1 MNSEKIFKPCY
12 RILKKDTFS
21 NNENVKTTNTEYPYD
36 LEYKPYSFSTV
47 LNAYGIKPSK
57 RSDVTVGIIELG
69 GGYLTSDLENCMI
82 ANGFPDWK
90 AADHIFPVF
99 LNGYPTDIEQNF
111 NNDLISSKE
120 VELDIEFVTNC
131 IPNGRINVYFSPNG
145 YGTFIDAVDRAI
157 EDNCTTIS
165 ISWGSFEFACPNN
178 YIYSFE
184 KVFEKASNRGI
195 SIFIANGDF
204 GDITHL
210 TPLIQNNILG
220 FQVGYPSSSP
230 NVVCC
235 GGSILSLEL
244 ENGSYTKYS
253 KETSWVEYIDDHIYA
268 GNGGLSTL
276 FEKPSYQ
283 KNLNFKSNF
292 NSNSERRGTPD
303 VSGNASLYN
312 PYALY
317 FNGEIIKFG
326 GVSAIPP
333 MWAGYTAG
341 LRCNVFLNNYLYKL
355 PKECF
360 HDITAGNNYPYESK
374 KGYDLC
380 TGLGSPNGKVLTKE
394 LLKIFKKKNC
404 KHNKK

>member
-1 MNSEKIFKPCY
+1 M
-12 RILKKDTFS
+12 D
-21 NNENVKTTNTEYPYD
+21 
-36 LEYKPYSFSTV
+36 
-47 LNAYGIKPSK
+47 
-57 RSDVTVGIIELG
+57 
-69 GGYLTSDLENCMI
+69 
-82 ANGFPDWK
+82 
-90 AADHIFPVF
+90 
-99 LNGYPTDIEQNF
+99 
-111 NNDLISSKE
+111 
-120 VELDIEFVTNC
+120 
-131 IPNGRINVYFSPNG
+131 
-145 YGTFIDAVDRAI
+145 
-157 EDNCTTIS
+157 
-165 ISWGSFEFACPNN
+165 
-178 YIYSFE
+178 
-184 KVFEKASNRGI
+184 
-195 SIFIANGDF
+195 
-204 GDITHL
+204 
-210 TPLIQNNILG
+210 
-220 FQVGYPSSSP
+220 
-230 NVVCC
+230 
-235 GGSILSLEL
+235 
-244 ENGSYTKYS
+244 YTKYS